1 MIHTLKL
8 GIALLCIG
16 GSLACY
22 SQEKGPS
29 VISPAGEVSKGGGII
44 LEWTVG
50 EPAIETVSTS
60 SALYTQGFHQ
70 PVLHVQ
76 KLTTGKE
83 VASLQNKI
91 LVYPNPATSVINV
104 QLDNPFSSALII
116 SLIDEAGKQVSS
128 NRLPAQSSL
137 LRLNIGALSSG
148 VYILRITDAKG
159 SAQNNYKIIKS
170 SK

>member
-1 MIHTLKL
+1 MIHTLKPS
-8 GIALLCIG
+8 IALLCIG

-22 SQEKGPS
+22 SQEKGQS
-29 VISPAGEVSKGGGII
+29 VISSAGDVSKGGGII

-91 LVYPNPATSVINV
+91 LVHPNPATSVINV
-104 QLDNPFSSALII
+104 QLDKPFGSELIL
-116 SLIDEAGKQVSS
+116 SLIDAEGKQVSN
-128 NRLPAQSSL
+128 NRLPAHSSL
-137 LRLNIGALSSG
+137 LKLNICRLSSG

-159 SAQNNYKIIKS
+159 SAQNDYKIIKS